1 MSGHESPI
9 SRGKSLRSSN
19 KAIIKTPEKITIIT
33 IIIIIQK
40 KKK

>member
-9 SRGKSLRSSN
+9 SRGKSLRSS
-19 KAIIKTPEKITIIT
+19 KAIIKTPEKITIII

-40 KKK
+40 KK